1 MARRRKDNGLNV
13 FVELLAL
20 LPWWLCLVL
29 GVAGYFVFDHLSAP
43 LKTAAI
49 PAGSDPFKML
59 HTVMVGSVM
68 LGVSLVLKFLAPA
81 VCAVAAIASFLARS
95 KRRRLLVEAQDMA
108 AVSPASGMTWR
119 EFEMLVGEAYRRQ
132 GYSVYETSPGPDGGV
147 DLVMTKGGEKYL
159 VQCKHWRAFK
169 VGVPVV
175 RELYGAM
182 AARGAAGAMVV
193 TSGTFTGEAKAFA
206 QGRNI
211 TLVDGRALNKL
222 IQSARE
228 PLPQGRGVEPVPV
241 AEPPMV
247 LAPVCP
253 KCGAGMAKRQA
264 KRGANA
270 GQYFWGCTNYPG
282 CRGTVQMER

>member
-132 GYSVYETSPGPDGGV
+132 RYSVETPS
-147 DLVMTKGGEKYL
+147 T
-159 VQCKHWRAFK
+159 
-169 VGVPVV
+169 
-175 RELYGAM
+175 
-182 AARGAAGAMVV
+182 
-193 TSGTFTGEAKAFA
+193 
-206 QGRNI
+206 
-211 TLVDGRALNKL
+211 
-222 IQSARE
+222 
-228 PLPQGRGVEPVPV
+228 
-241 AEPPMV
+241 
-247 LAPVCP
+247 
-253 KCGAGMAKRQA
+253 
-264 KRGANA
+264 
-270 GQYFWGCTNYPG
+270 
-282 CRGTVQMER
+282 